1 MQNDEKLINALILD
15 NVNVSQDD
23 PLKEMFKILFQLFCG
38 AVIVYFVVFLLSGF
52 VLKNLSLE
60 NQIELENFISSKMN
74 VKTLSLPAKEQ
85 ERLNAIKEDILAN
98 DFDFPKTSNLEI
110 NVIENKEPN
119 AICYPNGNIY
129 ITTELYKKLK
139 TDEQL
144 TFVLAHEMAHY
155 RNKDHLMKLRQNI
168 SSMVVLTSMIFISP
182 DMSALSETIGLG
194 MELSDMKLSRKV
206 EAKADKYAGKTLM
219 DLYGTT
225 QGGIEV
231 LETLSKDKIYM
242 GEVFSSH
249 PAMEK
254 RIKYLKSLN
263 Y

>member
-15 NVNVSQDD
+15 NVNVTQED
-23 PLKEMFKILFQLFCG
+23 PLKEMFQILFQLFLC
-38 AVIVYFVVFLLSGF
+38 AVVLYLFIFCLSGI
-52 VLKNLSLE
+52 VLKNLPIE
-60 NQIELENFISSKMN
+60 KQIELENFISSTMN
-74 VKTLSLPAKEQ
+74 VKTISLPAKEQ
-85 ERLNAIKEDILAN
+85 ERLNVIKEDILEN
-98 DFDFPKTSNLEI
+98 DSNFPKSSNLEI
-110 NVIENKEPN
+110 NLIENKEPN

-129 ITTELYKKLK
+129 ITTALYEKLK

-168 SSMVVLTSMIFISP
+168 SSMVVLTSMIFVSP
-182 DMSALSETIGLG
+182 DIRALSNTIGLG

-219 DLYGTT
+219 DLYGST
-225 QGGIEV
+225 QGGVEV
-231 LETLSKDKIYM
+231 LQILSKDKIYM
-242 GEVFSSH
+242 GEAFSSH

-254 RIKYLKSLN
+254 RIMYLKSLN